1 MSTESKVKKIIAEL
15 TGLNLEEVKL
25 DSTPNKLAMDS
36 LDTIESVMAI
46 EDEFC
51 IEINDDDINEHM
63 TVQDMINLV
72 DAAL

>member
-1 MSTESKVKKIIAEL
+1 MSTESKVKEIIAEL
-15 TGLNLEEVKL
+15 VGISLEEIKL
-25 DSTPNKLAMDS
+25 DSTPDKLAMDS

-46 EDEFC
+46 EDEFS
-51 IEINDDDINEHM
+51 IEISDDDIKEDM